1 LTRTDAWYAAT
12 GALISSNIEFVITTT
27 IEIKI
32 VVKNTNSEM
41 CTRFQSKDSIPLTK
55 ARLLNFPRNSPAF
68 QQFLYDWNSVE
79 KTALSLDGTA
89 AV

>member
-1 LTRTDAWYAAT
+1 
-12 GALISSNIEFVITTT
+12 
-27 IEIKI
+27 
-32 VVKNTNSEM
+32 M

-89 AV
+89 AVWDFSIGITAQLNVELSQRPYCCVGNVPCLGRVWGT